1 LKKYLVCLSLL
12 TAFAVSAP
20 AFADTLYSD
29 GPVDGNT
36 NAFFIDGP
44 VSGPYMQTISDGFVA
59 SLSGNVAVLD
69 FAEWVPTGSTPTSV
83 SWMLGTSAFG
93 SDISSGSTSLVTST
107 FLFSSSIAGY
117 DIYSDE
123 VTGLSGS
130 LVAGQTYYLTLG
142 GANDSLGSQFDG
154 WDVDEGPATC
164 SFAVDGVN
172 QGDCGDGGETF
183 SLSTSSTPPPSTP
196 EPSSLLLLGSGI
208 LGMAGVVRRKLNR

>member
-36 NAFFIDGP
+36 NGFFIDGP
-44 VSGPYMQTISDGFVA
+44 VSGPYMQTISDGFIA
-59 SLSGNVAVLD
+59 SLSGTVGVLD

-93 SDISSGSTSLVTST
+93 SDISSGSVGTVTST
-107 FLFSSSIAGY
+107 FLFSNTFGY

-142 GANDSLGSQFDG
+142 GANDSFGSQYDA

-164 SFAVDGVN
+164 TFAVDGAPV
-172 QGDCGDGGETF
+172 GDCGDGGETF

-196 EPSSLLLLGSGI
+196 EPGSLLLLGSGI
-208 LGMAGVVRRKLNR
+208 LGMAGVVRRKLTR